1 MDQLTAR
8 ELINNGWFVISLCL
22 VFVFGGFLLKEMR
35 EDGWYPKLRNQAA
48 ISLLIYF
55 IGETL
60 ARGWGA
66 LLLYKM
72 STGEDMIAAFA
83 VEQRYPLAL
92 AGAAISFVGAVCCVR
107 VFSPASWGHKAWL
120 VVVAIAAAFMTA
132 TYVF

>member
-22 VFVFGGFLLKEMR
+22 VVVFGSFLIKEMR
-35 EDGWYPKLRNQAA
+35 ADGWYPKIRNQAA

-60 ARGWGA
+60 ARGWTV

-72 STGEDMIAAFA
+72 SSGEDMIVAYA

-92 AGAAISFVGAVCCVR
+92 VGAGISFVGAVCCVR
-107 VFSPASWGHKAWL
+107 VFSPEAWGHKAWL
-120 VVVAIAAAFMTA
+120 VVVAIAAAFMTT